1 MTGDVKVNVV
11 LMGIIDMSKKFK
23 VKYNTISWG
32 FKGTITSHE
41 TTVNAEDMK
50 GAVGKV
56 LIKTKG
62 HAINLRAEEIEDV

>member
-1 MTGDVKVNVV
+1 MDIT
-11 LMGIIDMSKKFK
+11 DMDKKFK

-41 TTVNAEDMK
+41 TTVKAEDVK
-50 GAVGKV
+50 DAVKKV

-62 HAINLRAEEIEDV
+62 HAINLRAEELENGSD